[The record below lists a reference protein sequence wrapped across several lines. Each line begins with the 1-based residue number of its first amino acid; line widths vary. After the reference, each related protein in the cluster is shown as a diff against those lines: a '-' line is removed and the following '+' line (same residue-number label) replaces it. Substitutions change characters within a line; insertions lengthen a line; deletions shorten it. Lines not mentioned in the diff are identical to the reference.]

1 MNFKFKEDILDG
13 DNTTWYYLH
22 KVEHHEN
29 KFRQKRGEFKELT
42 LKFTEKD

>member
-1 MNFKFKEDILDG
+1 MEIIQLDIICIRVD
-13 DNTTWYYLH
+13 
-22 KVEHHEN
+22 HHEN